1 MEDKVGVS
9 LIMKSVL
16 KRGHSDKK
24 RKLETRL
31 YNANERMNQILEL
44 QQKLGITSKIVLN
57 RFMKLN
63 HRIRETQVC
72 SMEDLNWLEKE
83 LISSSQKLI
92 DYIKRRNIE
101 QANELQQVGT
111 LQAYSMVEETL
122 GRPEEELLKDRVESI
137 MRNDAWLQAYGLLN
151 RRIEAM
157 LAFLE
162 ANTLLGDE
170 LQALSGRWKELRTML
185 NTRVLSDC
193 ESLFQVLIEEMNHV
207 YRPGENLLVLLDR
220 KEL

>member
-9 LIMKSVL
+9 LIMKTVL

-24 RKLETRL
+24 GKLEMRFD
-31 YNANERMNQILEL
+31 NANERMSQILEL
-44 QQKLGITSKIVLN
+44 QQKLGITSKTVLN

-63 HRIRETQVC
+63 QRIGETQVC
-72 SMEDLNWLEKE
+72 SMEDLEWLEQE
-83 LISSSQKLI
+83 LISSSQKLT

-101 QANELQQVGT
+101 QSNEFQQVGT
-111 LQAYSMVEETL
+111 LEAYSMAEETL
-122 GRPEEELLKDRVESI
+122 GRPEGESLKDRVDNI
-137 MRNDAWLQAYGLLN
+137 MRNDAWLQAYGLLH

-157 LAFLE
+157 FAFLE
-162 ANTLLGDE
+162 VNTLLGDE

-193 ESLFQVLIEEMNHV
+193 ESLFQILIEEMNHV
-207 YRPGENLLVLLDR
+207 YRPGENLLALLDR
-220 KEL
+220 QEL